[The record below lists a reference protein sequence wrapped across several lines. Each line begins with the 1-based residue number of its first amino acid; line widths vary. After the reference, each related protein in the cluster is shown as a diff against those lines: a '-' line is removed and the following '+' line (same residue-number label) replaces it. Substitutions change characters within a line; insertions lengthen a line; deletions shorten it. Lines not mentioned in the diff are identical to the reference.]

1 MIGVM
6 TGGGGGGRRLLPD
19 LVGHL
24 AVSSEAR
31 KFYCPCFTDVEAKAQ
46 RCQEVSSQ
54 SWIPHPGGFQ
64 SATRVRGS
72 GVSSQ
77 SVTPLAFSTILFRIT
92 PVLIFALPTEHL
104 RYTSTGKDFFFC
116 PPLCRK

>member
-1 MIGVM
+1 MKIHEGPLPGGWGVSNVYANKEYKVK
-6 TGGGGGGRRLLPD
+6 GDRRDDGAGRLLPD

-31 KFYCPCFTDVEAKAQ
+31 KFYCPCSTDVEAKAQ

-64 SATRVRGS
+64 SATPES
-72 GVSSQ
+72 GV
-77 SVTPLAFSTILFRIT
+77 L
-92 PVLIFALPTEHL
+92 
-104 RYTSTGKDFFFC
+104 G
-116 PPLCRK
+116 